1 MDTASFLDLISGRK
15 QGLLASGSRL
25 GLRILSYGY
34 SAAAR
39 IRNLLFDVGW
49 KRSHEVSAS
58 IISVG
63 NLTTGGTGKT
73 PFVAYLANY
82 FTERNIKV
90 GLLSRGY
97 GSLDG
102 EENDEKR
109 VLNRLCPG
117 VPHRQNPNR
126 VQIARESVAEDHT
139 SVLILDDGFQHR
151 RLARDFDIVLIDA
164 TNPWGYGHILPRGLL
179 REPRTGLKRASLAVI
194 TRVDQIS
201 PDQLTQLRTEINRI
215 APDLKVIEVSYPAD
229 QFIGLDNELTPLVA
243 HPNEKVVAFCGI
255 GNPDSFY
262 QMLTHAGFALAPETF
277 RIFPDHHAYSKTDLN
292 SLAEFAHQHHAS
304 SVLTTLKDL
313 VKISP
318 NDWTGPPLK
327 AVSIRT
333 QIHAGA
339 DELHQ
344 HLDRFIQPKPASDP
358 DAHG

>member
-15 QGLLASGSRL
+15 QGPRASVMRL
-25 GLRILSYGY
+25 GLRGLSCGY
-34 SAAAR
+34 SAAVR
-39 IRNLLFDVGW
+39 VRNSLFDLGW
-49 KRSHEVSAS
+49 KRSHRVPAWV
-58 IISVG
+58 ISVG

-82 FTERNIKV
+82 FTERNVKV

-117 VPHRQNPNR
+117 VPHRQDPDR
-126 VQIARESVAEDHT
+126 VRIAQESISEDET

-151 RLARDFDIVLIDA
+151 RLARDLDIVLIDA

-194 TRVDQIS
+194 TRVDQVS
-201 PDQLTQLRTEINRI
+201 PERLMQLRTEIKQSSAGLEI
-215 APDLKVIEVSYPAD
+215 VEVSYPAD
-229 QFIGLDNELTPLVA
+229 QLIGLDGQVSPLDA
-243 HPNEKVVAFCGI
+243 DPNEPITAFCGI
-255 GNPDSFY
+255 GNPESFR
-262 QMLTHAGFALAPETF
+262 QVLTDAGFTLPPDAF
-277 RIFPDHHAYSKTDLN
+277 GIFPDHHAYLQCDLDAHAN
-292 SLAEFAHQHHAS
+292 FASQRKAS

-318 NDWTGPPLK
+318 DDWTGPPLK

-333 QIHAGA
+333 RIHDGA
-339 DELHQ
+339 DELHR
-344 HLDRFIQPKPASDP
+344 HLDKFIQPPPASDP
-358 DAHG
+358 AERE